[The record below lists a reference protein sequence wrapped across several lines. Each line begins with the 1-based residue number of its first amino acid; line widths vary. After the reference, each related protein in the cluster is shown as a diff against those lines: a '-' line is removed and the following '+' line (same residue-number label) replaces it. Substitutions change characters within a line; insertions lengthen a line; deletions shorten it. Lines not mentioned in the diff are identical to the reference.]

1 MFSLFRATKFCAAF
15 IVAAT
20 MVAGTPTRS
29 YADTGS
35 VRLKITKVGFIVGV
49 GGGSGVLH
57 FKGRSYRLSISGV
70 SVGTIGVSGM
80 DLVGTASNLRTAAD
94 IAGTYSALSA
104 GIAVAGGGKVA
115 TLQNANGVVLQVQ
128 GSPSWIFGLAQCE
141 RVDDIV
147 AVTPSGYKRAIKAD
161 REKGRLS
168 AAFPKLY
175 QRFSRGGK
183 DGTARIGQMRVA
195 VTQLT
200 SAVIPTVD
208 IDLRSQPRSSP
219 TSLG

>member
-1 MFSLFRATKFCAAF
+1 
-15 IVAAT
+15 

-29 YADTGS
+29 YADTGT

-128 GSPSWIFGLAQCE
+128 GSQVGFSASLSVSGLT
-141 RVDDIV
+141 I
-147 AVTPSGYKRAIKAD
+147 
-161 REKGRLS
+161 
-168 AAFPKLY
+168 
-175 QRFSRGGK
+175 
-183 DGTARIGQMRVA
+183 
-195 VTQLT
+195 
-200 SAVIPTVD
+200 
-208 IDLRSQPRSSP
+208 
-219 TSLG
+219 SLQ